1 MELKNYSIEAT
12 GSLYCSESFASI
24 CVDGQSYGIEKL
36 ICEMMKSLKNEENIG
51 IETCG
56 TLNIMFTRKLEKLT
70 VNRDCEKGGKGMSAL
85 NLKGE
90 AV

>member
-24 CVDGQSYGIEKL
+24 YVDGQSYGIENL
-36 ICEMMKSLKNEENIG
+36 IFEMMKSPKKEGNLC

-56 TLNIMFTRKLEKLT
+56 TLNITFTRKPEKLT
-70 VNRDCEKGGKGMSAL
+70 VNGTVKKEEKA
-85 NLKGE
+85 
-90 AV
+90 